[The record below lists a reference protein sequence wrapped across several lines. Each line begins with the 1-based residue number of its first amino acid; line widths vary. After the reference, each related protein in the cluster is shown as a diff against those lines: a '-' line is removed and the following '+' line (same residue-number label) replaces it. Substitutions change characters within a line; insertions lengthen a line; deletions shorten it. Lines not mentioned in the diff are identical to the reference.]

1 MKKLLV
7 LLLFYAPALYGQ
19 VIYAPPPC
27 SDSISTEDDKLC
39 WDCGEREFF
48 GGAEQFKRFLEI
60 NLLQKIKKGEIK
72 SGEVVV
78 MVHIDTLG
86 QTQKVELLSKMDAC
100 ESCNQAILN
109 LLKTIKRWEPYCFY
123 LITQNKIVCEE
134 KDLKIKIT
142 VKDKK
147 IFLPNTE

>member
-19 VIYAPPPC
+19 VIYVPPPC
-27 SDSISTEDDKLC
+27 TDSISTEKLC
-39 WDCGEREFF
+39 FDCGEHQFF

-60 NLLQKIKKGEIK
+60 NLFQKIRKGEIK

-86 QTQKVELLSKMDAC
+86 QTQKVELLSKMDC
-100 ESCNQAILN
+100 ETCNQTILEVM
-109 LLKTIKRWEPYCFY
+109 KTIKRWNPYCYY
-123 LITQNKIVCEE
+123 LGVENKIVCEE
-134 KDLKIKIT
+134 KDLKVRIT
-142 VKDKK
+142 IKDKK